1 MRISGR
7 TKIAELAAS
16 KIKLAELV
24 TNSKYSSLKNQHHEI
39 MKLRTCNCKVPA
51 GVALAQLHFY
61 HDIYINEILYTQLL
75 QDRKHDVRQS
85 LLIL

>member
-16 KIKLAELV
+16 KINLAELLLV
-24 TNSKYSSLKNQHHEI
+24 TNSKYSSLKNQHHAI
-39 MKLRTCNCKVPA
+39 MKLRTCKVLA
-51 GVALAQLHFY
+51 GVAPVQLHFY
-61 HDIYINEILYTQLL
+61 HDIYINKIYTQLF